1 MKQKGFT
8 LIELM
13 IAISILG
20 IIISLFIPKPTPK
33 PAYNACESEYMD
45 GQPVDVYTP
54 DGEKIASGR
63 VDFSGITDMQE
74 CTRVPVSVYQ
84 TDGSI
89 KTLMIFKQDL
99 R

>member
-1 MKQKGFT
+1 MKQKGVT
-8 LIELM
+8 LIEIM
-13 IAISILG
+13 IVMAIIG
-20 IIISLFIPKPTPK
+20 IVAALIVPAPEPKPVF
-33 PAYNACESEYMD
+33 NACASEYAD
-45 GQPVDVYTP
+45 GQQVTIYTP
-54 DGEKIASGR
+54 DREKIASGR

-84 TDGSI
+84 SDGSI